1 MSDQNAPIHRSYD
14 GWYTYHT
21 PSGSEGRCYVQVY
34 EPRGG
39 IPVVIVTEAPNNP
52 GPSVPYVSDIIA
64 TQIWHGLVPNAREG
78 FRLVEVFL
86 DPARFA
92 RVGLERPKSVVAA
105 LMLQMKWAQGM
116 PETLLE
122 VSYTIDGDR
131 LTRPEYKATTRVQV
145 EALIGGPFSVPF
157 TRSY

>member
-1 MSDQNAPIHRSYD
+1 VSDQNSPIYRSYD

-64 TQIWHGLVPNAREG
+64 TQIWHELVPNAREG
-78 FRLVEVFL
+78 FRVVQVFL
-86 DPARFA
+86 DPARCA
-92 RVGLERPKSVVAA
+92 RADLERPKSLVAA
-105 LMLQMKWAQGM
+105 LIQGTA
-116 PETLLE
+116 ETLLE

-131 LTRPEYKATTRVQV
+131 LTRPEYKSTTRVQV

>member
-1 MSDQNAPIHRSYD
+1 VSDQNAPIHRSYD

-64 TQIWHGLVPNAREG
+64 TQIWHELVPNAREG
-78 FRLVEVFL
+78 FRLVVVYL

-92 RVGLERPKSVVAA
+92 GVGLERPKSLVAT
-105 LMLQMKWAQGM
+105 LMPQVQGKA
-116 PETLLE
+116 ETLCE

-131 LTRPEYKATTRVQV
+131 LTRPKYKSTTRVQV

>member
-14 GWYTYHT
+14 DWYTYHT

-64 TQIWHGLVPNAREG
+64 TQIWHELVPNAREG
-78 FRLVEVFL
+78 FRLVQVYL

-92 RVGLERPKSVVAA
+92 RADLERPKSLVAA
-105 LMLQMKWAQGM
+105 LIQGTA
-116 PETLLE
+116 ETLLE

>member
-1 MSDQNAPIHRSYD
+1 VSDQNSPIHRSYD

-39 IPVVIVTEAPNNP
+39 IPVVIVTEAPDNP

-64 TQIWHGLVPNAREG
+64 TQIWHELMPNAREG
-78 FRLVEVFL
+78 FRVVQVFL
-86 DPARFA
+86 DPARCA
-92 RVGLERPKSVVAA
+92 SADLERPKSLVAA
-105 LMLQMKWAQGM
+105 LIQRTA
-116 PETLLE
+116 ETLLE

-131 LTRPEYKATTRVQV
+131 LTRPEYKATRRVQV

>member
-1 MSDQNAPIHRSYD
+1 
-14 GWYTYHT
+14 
-21 PSGSEGRCYVQVY
+21 VQVY

-64 TQIWHGLVPNAREG
+64 TQIWHELVPNAREG
-78 FRLVEVFL
+78 FRLVQVFL
-86 DPARFA
+86 DLARCA
-92 RVGLERPKSVVAA
+92 GADLERPKSPVAA
-105 LMLQMKWAQGM
+105 LIQGTA
-116 PETLLE
+116 ETLIE

-157 TRSY
+157 MRSY

>member
-1 MSDQNAPIHRSYD
+1 MSDQNPPIHRSYD

-64 TQIWHGLVPNAREG
+64 TQIWHELVPNAREG
-78 FRLVEVFL
+78 FRVVQVFL
-86 DPARFA
+86 DPARCA
-92 RVGLERPKSVVAA
+92 SADLERPKSLVATM
-105 LMLQMKWAQGM
+105 MLQAQGKE
-116 PETLLE
+116 ETLFE
-122 VSYTIDGDR
+122 VSYTIDRDR
-131 LTRPEYKATTRVQV
+131 LIHPEYKSTTRVQV

>member
-1 MSDQNAPIHRSYD
+1 MSDQNLTIHRSYD

-21 PSGSEGRCYVQVY
+21 PSGSEGHCYVQVY

-39 IPVVIVTEAPNNP
+39 IPVVLVTEAPNNP

-64 TQIWHGLVPNAREG
+64 TQIWHELVPNAREG
-78 FRLVEVFL
+78 FRVVQIFL
-86 DPARFA
+86 DPARCVSA
-92 RVGLERPKSVVAA
+92 DLARPKSLVAA
-105 LMLQMKWAQGM
+105 LIQGTA
-116 PETLLE
+116 ETLCE

-131 LTRPEYKATTRVQV
+131 LTRPEYKATTRVQLQ
-145 EALIGGPFSVPF
+145 ALIGGPFSVPF

>member
-39 IPVVIVTEAPNNP
+39 MPVVIVTEAPNNP
-52 GPSVPYVSDIIA
+52 GPSVPYVSTIIA
-64 TQIWHGLVPNAREG
+64 TQIWHELVPNAREG
-78 FRLVEVFL
+78 FRVFQIFL

-92 RVGLERPKSVVAA
+92 RAGLERPKSLVAA
-105 LMLQMKWAQGM
+105 LMPQAQGKA
-116 PETLLE
+116 ETLFE

-131 LTRPEYKATTRVQV
+131 LTRPEYKFTTRVQV

>member
-1 MSDQNAPIHRSYD
+1 M
-14 GWYTYHT
+14 
-21 PSGSEGRCYVQVY
+21 QVY

-52 GPSVPYVSDIIA
+52 GPSVAYVSDIIA
-64 TQIWHGLVPNAREG
+64 TQIWHELIPTAREG
-78 FRLVEVFL
+78 FRVVQIFL

-92 RVGLERPKSVVAA
+92 RAGLERPKSLVAA
-105 LMLQMKWAQGM
+105 LIQGTA
-116 PETLLE
+116 ETLLE

-131 LTRPEYKATTRVQV
+131 LTRPEYKSTTRIQV

>member
-1 MSDQNAPIHRSYD
+1 
-14 GWYTYHT
+14 
-21 PSGSEGRCYVQVY
+21 VQVY
-34 EPRGG
+34 ESRGG
-39 IPVVIVTEAPNNP
+39 IPVVIVTEAHNNP
-52 GPSVPYVSDIIA
+52 GPSVPYVSDFIA
-64 TQIWHGLVPNAREG
+64 TQIWHELVPKAREG
-78 FRLVEVFL
+78 FRLVEVYL

-105 LMLQMKWAQGM
+105 LMLQMRQAQGTA
-116 PETLLE
+116 ETLLE

-131 LTRPEYKATTRVQV
+131 LTRPKYRSTTRDRV

>member
-1 MSDQNAPIHRSYD
+1 VSDQNAPIHRSYD

-64 TQIWHGLVPNAREG
+64 TQIWHELVPNAREG
-78 FRLVEVFL
+78 FRLVQVFL
-86 DPARFA
+86 DPARCA
-92 RVGLERPKSVVAA
+92 GADLERPKSLVAA
-105 LMLQMKWAQGM
+105 LIQGTA
-116 PETLLE
+116 ETLIE

-157 TRSY
+157 MRSY

>member
-1 MSDQNAPIHRSYD
+1 MSDQNSPIHRSYD

-39 IPVVIVTEAPNNP
+39 IPVVIVTEAPKNP

-64 TQIWHGLVPNAREG
+64 TQIWHELVPNAREG
-78 FRLVEVFL
+78 FRLVQVYL

-92 RVGLERPKSVVAA
+92 RADLERPKSLVAA
-105 LMLQMKWAQGM
+105 LIQGTA
-116 PETLLE
+116 ETLLE

>member
-1 MSDQNAPIHRSYD
+1 
-14 GWYTYHT
+14 
-21 PSGSEGRCYVQVY
+21 VQVY

-64 TQIWHGLVPNAREG
+64 TQIWHELVPNAREG
-78 FRLVEVFL
+78 FRVVQVFL

-92 RVGLERPKSVVAA
+92 PPELERPKSLVAG
-105 LMLQMKWAQGM
+105 LMLQAQDKA
-116 PETLLE
+116 ETLFE
-122 VSYTIDGDR
+122 VSYTIDGDQ
-131 LTRPEYKATTRVQV
+131 LTRPEYKSTTRVQV
-145 EALIGGPFSVPF
+145 EALIGGPLSVPF

>member
-1 MSDQNAPIHRSYD
+1 M
-14 GWYTYHT
+14 
-21 PSGSEGRCYVQVY
+21 
-34 EPRGG
+34 
-39 IPVVIVTEAPNNP
+39 
-52 GPSVPYVSDIIA
+52 PYVSDIIA
-64 TQIWHGLVPNAREG
+64 THIWHELVPSAREG
-78 FRLVEVFL
+78 FRLVEVYL

-92 RVGLERPKSVVAA
+92 RADLERPKSVVAA

>member
-1 MSDQNAPIHRSYD
+1 MSDQNSPIYRSYD

-52 GPSVPYVSDIIA
+52 GPGVPYVSDIIA
-64 TQIWHGLVPNAREG
+64 TQIWHELVPHAREG
-78 FRLVEVFL
+78 FRLVEVYL

-92 RVGLERPKSVVAA
+92 HAGLERPKSLVAT
-105 LMLQMKWAQGM
+105 LMPQVQGKA
-116 PETLLE
+116 ETLSE

-131 LTRPEYKATTRVQV
+131 LTCPTYRSTTRVQV

>member
-1 MSDQNAPIHRSYD
+1 MTIHRSYD

-21 PSGSEGRCYVQVY
+21 PSGSEGHCYVQVY

-39 IPVVIVTEAPNNP
+39 IPVVLVTEAPNNP

-64 TQIWHGLVPNAREG
+64 TQIWHELVPNAREG
-78 FRLVEVFL
+78 FRVVQIFL
-86 DPARFA
+86 DPARCVSA
-92 RVGLERPKSVVAA
+92 DLARPKSLVAA
-105 LMLQMKWAQGM
+105 LIQGTA
-116 PETLLE
+116 ETLLE

-131 LTRPEYKATTRVQV
+131 LTRPEYKATTRVQLQ
-145 EALIGGPFSVPF
+145 ALIGGPFSVPF

>member
-1 MSDQNAPIHRSYD
+1 VSDQNLTIHRSYD

-21 PSGSEGRCYVQVY
+21 PSGSEGHCYVQVY

-39 IPVVIVTEAPNNP
+39 IPVVLVTEAPNNP

-64 TQIWHGLVPNAREG
+64 TQIWHELVPNAREG
-78 FRLVEVFL
+78 FRVVQIFL
-86 DPARFA
+86 DPARCVSA
-92 RVGLERPKSVVAA
+92 DLARPKSLVAA
-105 LMLQMKWAQGM
+105 LIQGTA
-116 PETLLE
+116 ETLLE

-131 LTRPEYKATTRVQV
+131 LTRPEYKATTRVQLQ
-145 EALIGGPFSVPF
+145 ALIGGPFSVPF

>member
-1 MSDQNAPIHRSYD
+1 LTIHRSYD

-21 PSGSEGRCYVQVY
+21 PSGSEGHCYVQVY

-39 IPVVIVTEAPNNP
+39 IPVVLVTEAPNNP

-64 TQIWHGLVPNAREG
+64 TQIWHELVPNAREG
-78 FRLVEVFL
+78 FRVVQIFL
-86 DPARFA
+86 DPARCVSA
-92 RVGLERPKSVVAA
+92 DLARPKSLVAA
-105 LMLQMKWAQGM
+105 LIQGTA
-116 PETLLE
+116 ETLLE

-131 LTRPEYKATTRVQV
+131 LTRPEYKATTRVQLQ
-145 EALIGGPFSVPF
+145 ALIGGPFSVPF

>member
-64 TQIWHGLVPNAREG
+64 TQIWHELVPKAREG
-78 FRLVEVFL
+78 FRLVEVYL

-92 RVGLERPKSVVAA
+92 RTDLERPKSLVAA
-105 LMLQMKWAQGM
+105 LIQGTA
-116 PETLLE
+116 ETLLE

>member
-1 MSDQNAPIHRSYD
+1 MTIHRSYD

-21 PSGSEGRCYVQVY
+21 PSGSEGHCYVQVY

-39 IPVVIVTEAPNNP
+39 IPVVLVTEAPNNP

-64 TQIWHGLVPNAREG
+64 TQIWHELVPNAREG
-78 FRLVEVFL
+78 FRVVQIFL
-86 DPARFA
+86 DPARCA
-92 RVGLERPKSVVAA
+92 SADLARPKSLVAA
-105 LMLQMKWAQGM
+105 LIQGTA
-116 PETLLE
+116 ETLLE

-131 LTRPEYKATTRVQV
+131 LTRPEYKATTRVQLQ
-145 EALIGGPFSVPF
+145 ALIGGPFSVPF

>member
-1 MSDQNAPIHRSYD
+1 MSDQNLPIQRSYD

-64 TQIWHGLVPNAREG
+64 TQIWHELVPNAREG
-78 FRLVEVFL
+78 FRVVQVFL

-92 RVGLERPKSVVAA
+92 RAGLERPKSLVAA
-105 LMLQMKWAQGM
+105 LMPQAQGKA
-116 PETLLE
+116 ETLFE

-131 LTRPEYKATTRVQV
+131 LTRPEYMFTTR
-145 EALIGGPFSVPF
+145 
-157 TRSY
+157 

>member
-1 MSDQNAPIHRSYD
+1 VSDQNSPIHRSYD

-64 TQIWHGLVPNAREG
+64 TQIWHELVPNAREG
-78 FRLVEVFL
+78 FRLVQVYL

-92 RVGLERPKSVVAA
+92 RADLERPKSLVAA
-105 LMLQMKWAQGM
+105 LIQGTA
-116 PETLLE
+116 ETLLE

>member
-1 MSDQNAPIHRSYD
+1 VSDQNSPIQRSYD

-34 EPRGG
+34 EPRAG

-52 GPSVPYVSDIIA
+52 GPSVPYVSDVIA
-64 TQIWHGLVPNAREG
+64 TQIWHELVPNAREG
-78 FRLVEVFL
+78 FRLVEVYL

-92 RVGLERPKSVVAA
+92 RADLERPKSLVAA
-105 LMLQMKWAQGM
+105 LIQGTG
-116 PETLLE
+116 ETLLE
-122 VSYTIDGDR
+122 VSYTIAGDR
-131 LTRPEYKATTRVQV
+131 LTRPEYKSTTRVQV

>member
-1 MSDQNAPIHRSYD
+1 MSDQNSPIHRSYD

-64 TQIWHGLVPNAREG
+64 TQIWHELVPNAREG
-78 FRLVEVFL
+78 FRLVQVYL

-92 RVGLERPKSVVAA
+92 RADLERPKSLVAA
-105 LMLQMKWAQGM
+105 LIQGTA
-116 PETLLE
+116 ETLLE

>member
-1 MSDQNAPIHRSYD
+1 MSDQNLTIHRSYD

-21 PSGSEGRCYVQVY
+21 PSGSEGHCYVQVY

-39 IPVVIVTEAPNNP
+39 IPVVLVTEAPNNP

-64 TQIWHGLVPNAREG
+64 TQIWHELVPNAREG
-78 FRLVEVFL
+78 FRVVQIFL
-86 DPARFA
+86 DPARCVSA
-92 RVGLERPKSVVAA
+92 DLARPKSLVAA
-105 LMLQMKWAQGM
+105 LIQGTA
-116 PETLLE
+116 ETLLE

-131 LTRPEYKATTRVQV
+131 LTRPEYKATTRVQLQ
-145 EALIGGPFSVPF
+145 ALIGGPFSVPF

>member
-1 MSDQNAPIHRSYD
+1 VSDQNLTIHRSYD

-21 PSGSEGRCYVQVY
+21 PSGSEGHCYVQVY

-39 IPVVIVTEAPNNP
+39 IPVVLVTEAPNNP

-64 TQIWHGLVPNAREG
+64 TQIWHELVPNAREG
-78 FRLVEVFL
+78 FRVVQIFL
-86 DPARFA
+86 DPARCA
-92 RVGLERPKSVVAA
+92 SADLARPKSLVAA
-105 LMLQMKWAQGM
+105 LIQGTA
-116 PETLLE
+116 ETLLE

-131 LTRPEYKATTRVQV
+131 LTRPEYKATTRVQLQ
-145 EALIGGPFSVPF
+145 ALIGGPFSVPF